1 MGAGTSAEEFFL
13 KSINVESI
21 FEFVERTDYLF
32 LYSIKECVEKSDCHE
47 GVYLSEVAEYMKLSI
62 PETSKM
68 VKSLENKG
76 YIIWK
81 LGKEYTYLGFAEA
94 VDERGYAQI
103 TQRNKFSVGETIEI
117 MKPDGQNV
125 AVTVKGIYD
134 EEGNSMESAPHA
146 QQKLFIDLGTE
157 IQVYDLL
164 RRAE

>member
-68 VKSLENKG
+68 VKRDRKSTRL
-76 YIIWK
+76 
-81 LGKEYTYLGFAEA
+81 
-94 VDERGYAQI
+94 
-103 TQRNKFSVGETIEI
+103 
-117 MKPDGQNV
+117 
-125 AVTVKGIYD
+125 
-134 EEGNSMESAPHA
+134 NSSHVSESRMPSSA
-146 QQKLFIDLGTE
+146 
-157 IQVYDLL
+157 
-164 RRAE
+164 

>member
-1 MGAGTSAEEFFL
+1 MQ
-13 KSINVESI
+13 
-21 FEFVERTDYLF
+21 
-32 LYSIKECVEKSDCHE
+32 
-47 GVYLSEVAEYMKLSI
+47 VYGK
-62 PETSKM
+62 PD
-68 VKSLENKG
+68 ENTQI
-76 YIIWK
+76 YDNNTYQ
-81 LGKEYTYLGFAEA
+81 KEYTYLGFAEA